1 MKSSLAKYLKVFY
14 IVVLSLLGI
23 GITFYKADFSLLGM
37 IGPMSAIALFGA
49 WFAIIGKL
57 LQSYLATI
65 FSLVTLQIIN
75 QTKIYYFKSRL
86 FFTDF
91 VLMFDTNN
99 FDTLNQ
105 YWGMVV
111 ITALFISIVG
121 VTLYLFRKGRAFG
134 LKARSISF
142 LIFVLLSSGIYQ
154 ITLSK
159 ENIASWQTK
168 LPNGKGVIIN
178 LWMTINGMHYESP
191 IYQGDS
197 QLFLEKAAEVTLES
211 DLKVKPDI
219 VVFLQ
224 ESTVD
229 RDYFDI
235 KDAKLPKLSMFDP
248 SASFLTAYGPLRVQ
262 TTGGGTW
269 LSEFSFATG
278 LDTNDF
284 GHRKHSVFYTVAPHI
299 QTSFYQEL
307 KNNGY
312 FTVLLT
318 PMTKDNYNTR
328 EAYENFGIDL
338 VLQPQDLGY
347 DANINSN
354 LWDITSEQMLDY
366 VAEILEAYSEK
377 PVAVF
382 MLSMNEHG
390 PYDEESE
397 DQYNLLPHLKDEKV
411 ARRLNDYLQ
420 RQEALNK
427 ATDKFSNQMLNRER
441 PTLFLYFGDH
451 QPALYGKAVRED
463 LFSNPLYATQFFM
476 KDNLS
481 NEAPFSNSITD
492 INFLGGLI
500 LERINA
506 QVSPYYEANIK
517 MRYLC
522 DGKLSDCENSDLIQS
537 YKHYI
542 YNVLKVADYP
552 SE

>member
-37 IGPMSAIALFGA
+37 IGPMSAIAQFGA

-105 YWGMVV
+105 YWGMLV

-142 LIFVLLSSGIYQ
+142 LIFILLSSGIYQ

>member
-105 YWGMVV
+105 YWGMLV

>member
-1 MKSSLAKYLKVFY
+1 
-14 IVVLSLLGI
+14 
-23 GITFYKADFSLLGM
+23 
-37 IGPMSAIALFGA
+37 
-49 WFAIIGKL
+49 
-57 LQSYLATI
+57 
-65 FSLVTLQIIN
+65 
-75 QTKIYYFKSRL
+75 
-86 FFTDF
+86 
-91 VLMFDTNN
+91 MFDTNN

>member
-105 YWGMVV
+105 YWGILV